1 MGLINENTKPEWLEG
16 LQVSRDEQSENTVV
30 EIVLPDGINTI
41 RFGDGGMPVIAG
53 PCTVES
59 EKQVLETAM
68 SVKQAGAQLFRGGA
82 FKSRTSPYDFPG
94 LRSEGMELLLE
105 VKERLQMPI
114 VSEILSAVHLPLFE
128 DVDIIQVGERN
139 MRNAELLTE
148 LSHID
153 KPILLKRSHS
163 ATLKEFLLS
172 AEYLMAGG
180 NRQVILCE
188 RGIRTFEP
196 MTRNTMDISAIPLLK
211 ELTHLPV
218 IADPSH
224 ATGARKLVKPMSFAA
239 AIAGADG
246 LMLEVHVRPEEA
258 LCDGKQALFPEDFTE
273 LMDALGEVFELRKT
287 LY

>member
-1 MGLINENTKPEWLEG
+1 MSFINDNRTPDWLEG
-16 LQVSRDEQSENTVV
+16 LLVSRNEQPENTV
-30 EIVLPDGINTI
+30 IDIPLPDGDGYVTI
-41 RFGDGGMPVIAG
+41 GDGEVSVIAG
-53 PCTVES
+53 PCTIES
-59 EKQVLETAM
+59 RRQVLETAM
-68 SVKQAGAQLFRGGA
+68 YVKRTGADLFRGGA

-94 LRSEGMELLLE
+94 LRDEGLKLLSE
-105 VKERLQMPI
+105 VKSELNMPV
-114 VSEILSAVHLPLFE
+114 VSEILSIAHLPLFE

-148 LSHID
+148 LGHID

-163 ATLKEFLLS
+163 ATLKELLLS
-172 AEYLMAGG
+172 AEYILSGG

-224 ATGARKLVKPMSFAA
+224 ATGLPQLVKPMSLAA
-239 AIAGADG
+239 AAAGTDG
-246 LMLEVHVRPEEA
+246 LMIEVHVNPCEA
-258 LCDGKQALFPEDFTE
+258 LCDGGQSLTPEAFDD
-273 LMDALGEVFELRKT
+273 LMST
-287 LY
+287 LKNTGTVR